1 MQCEAVL
8 SQLLRNRMLKKHK
21 FPFYKQLDY
30 RDCGPTCLRMIA
42 KFHGKTFSR
51 EFLRDQ
57 AGITRMGVT
66 MAGIADAAEAIEM
79 RTLGMRIALESLVSE
94 APTPFIVPWRQ
105 KHFVVVYK
113 TTIDKVFVA
122 DPAQGLL
129 EYSHQEFSEAWT
141 ATQDK
146 TGFVLLLEPNVNF
159 FALDEDKTK
168 AKGFGFLWPY
178 LRPYKN
184 LIGQL
189 LIGLL
194 VGTTI
199 QFIMPFLMQSVVDIG
214 VNNQDIPFIYLIL
227 IAQIVLFLSQTMV
240 SIFREWLLLHVSGRF
255 NIKMVSD
262 FLFKMLKLP
271 VTFFDTRNTG
281 EHLQRIQDHARVQN
295 FVSSSSFNM
304 IYSIILFVVFNG
316 VLAFYDLQI
325 FLVFFIGAVCYV
337 GYTMFFL
344 KKRAELDFKRFDEQ
358 SASQTSLL
366 QMINGVR
373 EIKVNNSQRK
383 NRWKWEQVQISLF
396 KTSMSSL
403 KLAQYQSI
411 GSNFINE
418 LKNIIIT
425 FLSATAVVQ
434 GDITLGMMLS
444 IQYIVGQ
451 LNMPL
456 NNFIGFIQLW
466 QDAKISLE
474 RLWQVHSKDD
484 EDVIKE
490 NKVKELPQNKDIV
503 IKDLCFQYGSKSSA
517 MVLNKLNFIIPE
529 GKTTAIVGASGSGK
543 TTLIKLLLKFYEPTS
558 GSINIGSTDL
568 SAINNDF
575 WRLNCGAVLQETFIF
590 NDTIAGNIS
599 ESEQDE
605 IIDREKLKMASYISN
620 IEDFIEKLPNKLNT
634 ELGTSGIRLSGGQE
648 QRLMIARAVY
658 KNPSY
663 VFFDEATSSLDANN
677 EKTIMEKLNLFLSGR
692 TSVIV
697 AHRLS
702 TVRNADRI
710 LVLENG
716 EIVEQ
721 GNHET
726 LTKLKGKYYELVKNQ
741 LELGN

>member
-1 MQCEAVL
+1 MG
-8 SQLLRNRMLKKHK
+8 KDK
-21 FPFYKQLDY
+21 FPFFKQLDY

-51 EFLRDQ
+51 EFLRDK
-57 AGITRMGVT
+57 AGITRLGVT

-79 RTLGMRIALESLVSE
+79 RTLGMRISLESLVTE

-113 TTIDKVFVA
+113 TTKDKIYIA

-129 EYSHQEFSEAWT
+129 DYSHEEFLEAWT
-141 ATQDK
+141 TSADK
-146 TGFVLLLEPNVNF
+146 TGFVLLLEPNPSF
-159 FALDEDKTK
+159 FKLDIKESKS
-168 AKGFGFLWPY
+168 AGFGFLIPY
-178 LRPYKN
+178 LTPYKK
-184 LIGQL
+184 LVYQL

-194 VGTTI
+194 VGISI

-227 IAQIVLFLSQTMV
+227 ISQLVLFLSQTLV
-240 SIFREWLLLHVSGRF
+240 SIFREWLLLHITGRF

-271 VTFFDTRNTG
+271 VNFFDTRNTG
-281 EHLQRIQDHARVQN
+281 EHLQRIQDHSRVQN

-304 IYSIILFVVFNG
+304 LYSIILFVIFNL
-316 VLAFYDLQI
+316 VLAFYNIKI
-325 FLVFFIGAVCYV
+325 FVVFLIGAIAYV
-337 GYTMFFL
+337 GWTLFFL
-344 KKRAELDFKRFDEQ
+344 KKRAELDFKRFDELSQ
-358 SASQTSLL
+358 SQTSLV
-366 QMINGVR
+366 QIINGVR

-411 GSNFINE
+411 GSNFFNE

-425 FLSATAVVQ
+425 FLSASAVVN
-434 GDITLGMMLS
+434 GEITLGMMLS

-451 LNMPL
+451 LNLPL
-456 NNFIGFIQLW
+456 GNFIGFIQLW

-474 RLWQVHSKDD
+474 RLWQVHSKED
-484 EDVIKE
+484 EDATVL
-490 NKVKELPQNKDIV
+490 NKVKELPENKSIS
-503 IKDLCFQYGSKSSA
+503 IENLSFQYGSKSSQ
-517 MVLNKLNFIIPE
+517 MVLKNVSLTIPE

-543 TTLIKLLLKFYEPTS
+543 TTLIKLLLKFYQPTL
-558 GSINIGSTDL
+558 GDINIGKTNLRD
-568 SAINNDF
+568 INNDF
-575 WRLNCGAVLQETFIF
+575 WRMNCGAVLQETFIF

-605 IIDREKLKMASYISN
+605 IMDRDKLRNAVYIANID
-620 IEDFIEKLPNKLNT
+620 DFVEKLPNKLNT

-658 KNPSY
+658 KNPSF

-677 EKTIMEKLNLFLSGR
+677 EKVIMEKLNMFLKNR
-692 TSVIV
+692 TSVVV

-702 TVRNADRI
+702 TVRNADQI
-710 LVLENG
+710 IVLENG
-716 EIVEQ
+716 EVVEQ
-721 GNHET
+721 GNHEK

>member
-1 MQCEAVL
+1 
-8 SQLLRNRMLKKHK
+8 MLKKDK
-21 FPFYKQLDY
+21 FPFYKQLDNK
-30 RDCGPTCLRMIA
+30 DCGPTCLRMVA

-51 EFLRDQ
+51 EFLRDK
-57 AGITRMGVT
+57 AGISRIGVT
-66 MAGIADAAEAIEM
+66 MAGIADAAEVIEM
-79 RTLGMRIALESLVSE
+79 RTLGMRISLDGLVNE

-105 KHFVVVYK
+105 KHFIVVYK
-113 TTIDKVFVA
+113 TSKHKIYVA

-129 EYSHQEFSEAWT
+129 EYSHQDFLQAWT
-141 ATQDK
+141 SSQDK
-146 TGFVLLLEPNVNF
+146 TGFVLLLEPNAAFYN
-159 FALDEDKTK
+159 LEEDKTK
-168 AKGFGFLWPY
+168 TKGFSFLLPY
-178 LRPYKN
+178 LKPYKK
-184 LIGQL
+184 LINQL

-199 QFIMPFLMQSVVDIG
+199 QFLMPFLMQSVVDIG
-214 VNNQDIPFIYLIL
+214 VNNRDISFIYLIL
-227 IAQIVLFLSQTMV
+227 LAQIMLFLSQTLV
-240 SIFREWLLLHVSGRF
+240 SIFREWLFLHISGRF
-255 NIKMVSD
+255 SIKMVSD

-271 VTFFDTRNTG
+271 INFFDTRNTG
-281 EHLQRIQDHARVQN
+281 EHLQRIQDHSRVQN

-304 IYSIILFVVFNG
+304 IYSIILFLVFSG
-316 VLAFYDLQI
+316 VLAFYNLKI
-325 FLVFFIGAVCYV
+325 FFVFFTGAICYV
-337 GYTMFFL
+337 GYTFFFL

-358 SASQTSLL
+358 SASQTSLI

-373 EIKVNNSQRK
+373 DIKTNNSQRK

-425 FLSATAVVQ
+425 FLSATAVVN
-434 GDITLGMMLS
+434 GEITLGMMLS

-451 LNMPL
+451 LNLPL

-474 RLWQVHSKDD
+474 RLWQVHSRDD
-484 EDVIKE
+484 EDAIKKE
-490 NKVKELPQNKDIV
+490 KVKELPEKKSII
-503 IKDLCFQYGSKSSA
+503 IKDLNYRYGSKSSA
-517 MVLNKLNFIIPE
+517 LVLKNLNIEIPE

-558 GSINIGSTDL
+558 GTISIGNIDL
-568 SAINNDF
+568 NTINNDY
-575 WRLNCGAVLQETFIF
+575 WRMSCGAVLQETFIF

-599 ESEQDE
+599 ESEQNE
-605 IIDREKLKMASYISN
+605 IIDRSKLKTASNIAN
-620 IEDFIEKLPNKLNT
+620 IEDFIEKLPNRLNT

-658 KNPSY
+658 KDPEY

-677 EKTIMEKLNLFLSGR
+677 EKIIMEKLNTFLKGR

-702 TVRNADRI
+702 TVKNADNI
-710 LVLENG
+710 IVLEDG
-716 EIVEQ
+716 EVVEQ
-721 GNHET
+721 GNHLE
-726 LTKLKGKYYELVKNQ
+726 LTMKRGKYYELVKNQ